1 MMAGRIASERRPVM
15 IRTLLKKAGGAASVG
30 HLYSHLVDVAGHTLR
45 QVNQALEYL
54 VERGEVLLL
63 PDCQCRLV
71 EKPDGRKRKAF
82 RTLWRAAHQLS
93 LRGAFSSG
101 DLSQVSG
108 VHRQGAVE
116 WLQEMRKR
124 RLIREVARFR
134 YRLAKGAP
142 HRDHPPLFR
151 WARRGKARTS
161 RDWAEEARLRPGA
174 TDEVLDEVD
183 EVPLLKPVTVAHLL
197 RRASV
202 DWETAVRCAEASETQ
217 PPRPWTRMPWNKS

>member
-1 MMAGRIASERRPVM
+1 MMANRIASERRPVM
-15 IRTLLKKAGGAASVG
+15 IRSLLREAGGVASVG
-30 HLYSHLVDVAGHTLR
+30 DLYSRLVDGAGHTLR

-54 VERGEVLLL
+54 VKRREVLLL

-71 EKPDGRKRKAF
+71 EKPDNRKREAF
-82 RTLWRAAHQLS
+82 RTLWRAAHQLN
-93 LRGAFSSG
+93 LRGAFSSE

-108 VHRQGAVE
+108 VNRRGAVE

-161 RDWAEEARLRPGA
+161 RDWAEDGKMHSHHFIFDL
-174 TDEVLDEVD
+174 
-183 EVPLLKPVTVAHLL
+183 
-197 RRASV
+197 
-202 DWETAVRCAEASETQ
+202 
-217 PPRPWTRMPWNKS
+217 